1 VECLRTGVYRSDI
14 PVKFRLERAGYQG
27 VIDQVEQIMDFA
39 LKIENNVDKDQ
50 VTNYDEVKQQIISKL
65 EFIREKCPTYEAEP
79 LIYHVDV
86 AAMYPN
92 IILSNRLQ
100 PTAIVSEQIC
110 AGCIF
115 NKDENQCK
123 RNMHWQWKGDYFPLS
138 RKEYEQV
145 KNQLMYEEE
154 KDNNFEN
161 NQTRTGALNSEDPL
175 STQTEQQRLK
185 ARVKKYCQN
194 VYKQVHQAKIDLK
207 LDTVCQRE
215 NSFYVDTVRDF
226 RDRRYEFKALVKVW
240 GGKLSEAVKEGDA
253 LKIEQAKNLVNLY
266 ESLQLAHKIILNS
279 FYGYV
284 MRRGARWHSMEMAAI
299 VTHTGSAI
307 ITDSRSLIDQL
318 GMPLELDTD
327 GIWTLLPK
335 GFPEVMTF
343 TLANGKKSSF
353 SFPCTMCNVLIYDK
367 YANRQY

>member
-1 VECLRTGVYRSDI
+1 
-14 PVKFRLERAGYQG
+14 
-27 VIDQVEQIMDFA
+27 M
-39 LKIENNVDKDQ
+39 
-50 VTNYDEVKQQIISKL
+50 
-65 EFIREKCPTYEAEP
+65 
-79 LIYHVDV
+79 
-86 AAMYPN
+86 
-92 IILSNRLQ
+92 
-100 PTAIVSEQIC
+100 
-110 AGCIF
+110 
-115 NKDENQCK
+115 
-123 RNMHWQWKGDYFPLS
+123 
-138 RKEYEQV
+138 
-145 KNQLMYEEE
+145 
-154 KDNNFEN
+154 
-161 NQTRTGALNSEDPL
+161 
-175 STQTEQQRLK
+175 
-185 ARVKKYCQN
+185 
-194 VYKQVHQAKIDLK
+194 YKQVHQAKIDLK

-367 YANRQY
+367 YANRQYQTLVDKTTLKYE